1 MTQSKAYQEHFNRIE
16 RYIAELKRIYAK
28 AMEEYSALALRSGYK
43 GEEAFRF
50 EDFPELKA
58 QADKITRKLAQELY
72 AHVEAAN
79 RIEWDK
85 SAEICAKVI
94 ESALPSILGVKLS
107 EIAPDLLSQAL
118 GRAPAY
124 SAFQMSLNKHGMDLS
139 ARVWKFADEF
149 KADTELAM
157 SVTVSEALKNGTSAD
172 KLSRQIRYLLND
184 PSALFRRVRDK
195 NGVLRLSKPAK
206 AYIAGQ
212 GRYRSAYKNSM
223 RLARTVINTSYRT
236 AEQERMKATPIVVGK
251 EVHRSSHP
259 YDCPVCEALKGV
271 YPMDFDLGSGWH
283 PQCRC
288 YVTWV
293 MATRAEIAKWI
304 KDGAD
309 FVSQNIVT
317 DVPDNFKRFCRENID
332 KIQGAIGRGTQPWWI
347 NNNMGYVEE
356 AWSAETN

>member
-1 MTQSKAYQEHFNRIE
+1 MKQSKAYQEHFNRIE
-16 RYIAELKRIYAK
+16 KYIAELKRIYNRALQ
-28 AMEEYSALALRSGYK
+28 EYSALALRSGYDGK
-43 GEEAFRF
+43 DVFSF
-50 EDFPELKA
+50 DDFPALKA
-58 QADKITRKLAQELY
+58 QAERITKRLAQELY
-72 AHVEAAN
+72 ANVESAN
-79 RIEWDK
+79 RIEWEK
-85 SAEICAKVI
+85 SADISGKWI
-94 ESALPSILGVKLS
+94 ESALPSILGVEMS
-107 EIAPDLLSQAL
+107 EIAPETLSALL

-195 NGVLRLSKPAK
+195 NGVLQLSKPAK

-236 AEQERMKATPIVVGK
+236 AEQERMNATPIVVGK
-251 EVHRSSHP
+251 EVHRSNHP

-293 MATRAEIAKWI
+293 MATRAEIDQWI
-304 KDGAD
+304 RDGKDFTSVNA
-309 FVSQNIVT
+309 VT
-317 DVPDNFKRFCRENID
+317 DVPDNFKQFCRENID
-332 KIQGAIGRGTQPWWI
+332 KIQGAMSRGTAPYFVRD
-347 NNNMGYVEE
+347 NMEYVQGS
-356 AWSAETN
+356 WQ